1 MRRLFFTALLTGALG
16 ALPMAVNPGPGS
28 IIYRGLAAVI
38 VGGVVVAMIFSLL
51 LLPSLMRLMT
61 GWRTPVAQATRS
73 LKSGDVP
80 RAA

>member
-1 MRRLFFTALLTGALG
+1 
-16 ALPMAVNPGPGS
+16 MAVNPGPGS

-61 GWRTPVAQATRS
+61 GWRAPVAQATRS